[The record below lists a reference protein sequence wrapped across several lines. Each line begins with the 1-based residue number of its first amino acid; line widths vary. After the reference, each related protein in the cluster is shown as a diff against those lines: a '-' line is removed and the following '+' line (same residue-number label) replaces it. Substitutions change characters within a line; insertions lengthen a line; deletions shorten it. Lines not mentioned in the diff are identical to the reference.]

1 MKIYRTLI
9 VLIALFIS
17 FILIFTSFASRA
29 SMQGAPGV
37 AAREDAYRANNLGV
51 ALLEQF
57 KYQEAADAFRR
68 ALKVDPQLAI
78 ARINLAI
85 ALYNLPDMVGALR
98 EAKATADSMPKAP
111 QPHYML
117 GKIAKD
123 QNRLDEA
130 AIAFQ
135 RVLALDPRDTGGNIL
150 LGQVYVQQRKYP
162 EAIALFRTAYDA
174 EPYNGTALYSLGT
187 ALLRSGDR
195 EEGQRL
201 IQRFKEL
208 RESGAATSIGNNYLE
223 QGRYAEGITSTGA
236 EPELVDKQTPD
247 VTFADAT
254 VRMMPNAAAGG
265 GAGRNSSGVGLG
277 QTVKG
282 ADFNDPAK
290 NNLVASLGGGT
301 TLFDFDNDGDLDL
314 FEVSASAQ
322 KLYRNDAG
330 KFVDVTAQS
339 GAFSKE
345 TSGVGIGAVAGD
357 FDNDE
362 KPDLF
367 VLRYGANA
375 LYRNEGNGRFADVTA
390 TAKISAYPHLS
401 ISAAFVDADHDGD
414 LDIFIAGLADLAK
427 PQQAGANGASTFPKN
442 FAGAPHML
450 LRNNGNG
457 TFVDYTA
464 SAKIGGSADNHAVA
478 VVPTDYD
485 NRRDVDLLV
494 VNFGA
499 PPALHR
505 NLRDGTFRDVAAE
518 VGIDAKGR
526 DWNFT
531 SAAAG
536 DVNKD
541 GYTDFYFGEL
551 SNAGVFAMSDGQG
564 RFRIVENTPR
574 AASPTLRN
582 HAAQFLDYDNDGLL
596 DLVTMQGDGVSVWRN
611 IGSGWQKVSKAADAN
626 AATPL
631 WKIEVA
637 RAFASGDVDGDG
649 DVDLVTRSASGQT
662 IIGRNEGGNRN
673 RSVRVRLAGKVSNR
687 SGVASKIEARA
698 GSLQQKLE
706 TYSATPAP
714 APADIVFGLGQRT
727 QTDAVR
733 VIWPAGIVQAETEIT
748 SPATATARAGDTK
761 PVPPPNALSLTVIEL
776 DRKPSSCPYL
786 FAWNGERFEFITDF
800 MGGGELGYW
809 AAPGVRAMPDPDE
822 YVRIRSDQ
830 LKPRHG
836 RYEIRVTNEL
846 EEAVFMDRLQLV
858 AVAHPAGVE
867 VYPNEGLGNSTSST
881 FRLYATRDARLPVS
895 AIDDKGEDVLARIKD
910 VDRKYPDNFRLHR
923 IRGYADEHTLT
934 LDLGRDEGGGM
945 RDESKTNESS
955 KRSFIPHPSSF
966 IPQNRTLLLMTGWT
980 DYAFS
985 SDNVAAAQGGL
996 SLALPKLQVRDEGG
1010 NWKTVIED
1018 IGVPVGRPQTVTVD
1032 LTGKFLSKSR
1042 EVRIVTNMRIY
1053 WDQILVDTS
1062 DGKFAT
1068 KLTRLEPT
1076 VANLRWRGFS
1086 AEATP
1091 DGREPY
1097 GYTYERVS
1105 ATSPWKTFPG
1115 RYTREGDVRELLGG
1129 VDDMFVISRPG
1140 DEISIAFDAT
1150 QLPKLPDGWTRTF
1163 LLYAEGYS
1171 KEMDINSAS
1180 PDQVAPL
1187 PFKGMKSYPY
1197 AAPESYPM
1205 TPARHAYIERYNTRV
1220 VKAPVQTLAGALEGG
1235 AKGKMM
1241 KRENGG
1247 R

>member
-1 MKIYRTLI
+1 MKIYRYLL
-9 VLIALFIS
+9 VLTVLALS
-17 FILIFTSFASRA
+17 AILTFSSYASRA
-29 SMQGAPGV
+29 SMQGTTGV
-37 AAREDAYRANNLGV
+37 SAAREDAYRANNLGV

-98 EAKATADSMPKAP
+98 EAKATADAMPKAP
-111 QPHYML
+111 QSHYML

-123 QNRLDEA
+123 QNRLDDA

-135 RVLALDPRDTGGNIL
+135 RVIALDPRDTGGNIL

-162 EAIALFRTAYDA
+162 EAIALFRIAYDA

-187 ALLRSGDR
+187 ALLRGGDR

-236 EPELVDKQTPD
+236 EPDLVDKQTPD

-254 VRMMPNAAAGG
+254 AGMMPNAAADVA
-265 GAGRNSSGVGLG
+265 AGTNSSGGGLG
-277 QTVKG
+277 QTIKG
-282 ADFNDPAK
+282 ADFNDAAK

-322 KLYRNDAG
+322 KLYRNDTG
-330 KFVDVTAQS
+330 KFVEVTAQS

-345 TSGVGIGAVAGD
+345 TGGIGIGAVAGD

-375 LYRNEGNGRFADVTA
+375 LYRNEGNGRFVDVTA
-390 TAKISAYPHLS
+390 TAKLAAYPHLS

-427 PQQAGANGASTFPKN
+427 PPQVGANGASSFPKD

-464 SAKIGGSADNHAVA
+464 SAKVTGSADNHAVA

-494 VNFGA
+494 VNFSA

-518 VGIDAKGR
+518 VGIDVKGR

-564 RFRIVENTPR
+564 RFRIAENTPR

-582 HAAQFLDYDNDGLL
+582 QAAQFLDYDNDGLL
-596 DLVTMQGDGVSVWRN
+596 DLVTMQGDGVYVWRN
-611 IGSGWQKVSKAADAN
+611 IGSGWQKIIQAADAN

-631 WKIEVA
+631 WKIDTA

-649 DVDLVTRSASGQT
+649 DVDLVTRSVSGRT

-748 SPATATARAGDTK
+748 PPPATARAGDMK
-761 PVPPPNALSLTVIEL
+761 PAPPPNAPSLTVIEL

-786 FAWNGERFEFITDF
+786 FAWNGDRFEFITDF

-809 AAPGVRAMPDPDE
+809 VAPGVRAMPDPDE
-822 YVRIRSDQ
+822 YVRIRGDQ
-830 LKPRHG
+830 LKPRDG

-846 EEAVFMDRLQLV
+846 EEALFMDRLQLV

-867 VYPNEGLGNSTSST
+867 VYPNEGLGNPTSST
-881 FRLYATRDARLPVS
+881 FNLYATRDARLPVS
-895 AIDDKGEDVLARIKD
+895 AIDDKGQDVLDRIQQ

-934 LDLGRDEGGGM
+934 LDLG
-945 RDESKTNESS
+945 KTGDG
-955 KRSFIPHPSSF
+955 RP
-966 IPQNRTLLLMTGWT
+966 LLLMTGWT

-996 SLALPKLQVRDEGG
+996 SLALPKLQVKDEQG

-1032 LTGKFLSKSR
+1032 LTGKFLSNSR

-1105 ATSPWKTFPG
+1105 STSPWKTFPG
-1115 RYTREGDVRELLGG
+1115 RYTREGDVRELLGS

-1140 DEISIAFDAT
+1140 DEISIAFDES

-1197 AAPESYPM
+1197 SSPESYPM
-1205 TPARHAYIERYNTRV
+1205 TPAHHAYIERYNTRI
-1220 VKAPVQTLAGALEGG
+1220 VKAPVSALAGALDDCLEAGC
-1235 AKGKMM
+1235 A
-1241 KRENGG
+1241 R
-1247 R
+1247 RFSTR